1 MFRQHIEKL
10 TVENTASKLEE
21 HELKLKILKLD
32 LQLEESLASLQAKD
46 TTLSS
51 LTAALSARDV

>member
-21 HELKLKILKLD
+21 HELKLKIQKLD